1 MNPYPWI
8 LCVLILGDAG
18 IDILLDALSLERL
31 KGPGSKLP
39 QEFEGVFDKEK
50 YEKALAYQAANNR
63 FDMNSQLVDAPL
75 LLAFLFLGG
84 FNVVDLWARAHA
96 QNPYWTGLLFVGALS
111 ALKLISQLPW
121 SLYRTFV
128 IEERFGFNK
137 TTAKTFI
144 LDLLKGVLIGGAI
157 GAPIFAGIV
166 YFFERTGPR
175 AWLYS
180 WIAFTGVQLLLTYL
194 APAVFMPLF
203 NKFKELP
210 DGELKTAIEEYN
222 RRNSFKLGGIFTMDS
237 SRRSTKGNAFFTGFG
252 RFKRLVLFDTLIA
265 SQTTDE
271 LTAIFA
277 HEVGHFKLGHILRSI
292 VISIASSALM
302 FYSFSLFIDNGA
314 LFLAFKMQNISIYA
328 SLVFIGFLYSP
339 IARIQSLLTHALSR
353 KAEFEA
359 DNYSAATFGKP
370 ETLISALKKL
380 SADNLSNLDPH
391 PLRVFFDYTHPP
403 IMKRIDNLRRQAQ
416 ARLRV

>member
-8 LCVLILGDAG
+8 LFILIVANAG
-18 IDILLDALSLERL
+18 IDILLDAVSLGRL

-50 YEKALAYQAANNR
+50 YDKALAYQAVNNR
-63 FDMNSQLVDAPL
+63 FDMNSQLVDTPL

-84 FNVVDLWARAHA
+84 FNAVDMWARAHA
-96 QNPYWTGLLFVGALS
+96 QNPYWAGLLFVGGLS
-111 ALKLISQLPW
+111 ALKLAASLPW
-121 SLYRTFV
+121 SIYRTFV
-128 IEERFGFNK
+128 IEQRFGFNK

-144 LDLLKGVLIGGAI
+144 LDLIKGILIGGAI
-157 GAPIFAGIV
+157 GAAVFSGIV
-166 YFFERTGPR
+166 YFFVRTGSK

-194 APAVFMPLF
+194 APAIFMPLF

-210 DGELKTAIEEYN
+210 DGELKASIEQYN
-222 RRNSFKLGGIFTMDS
+222 KRNLFRISGIFTMDS

-265 SQTTDE
+265 SQSTDE
-271 LTAIFA
+271 LVAIFA
-277 HEVGHFKLGHILRSI
+277 HEVGHFKLGHIRKSI
-292 VISIASSALM
+292 AISIASTALM
-302 FYSFSLFIDNGA
+302 FFAFSLFIGNVD
-314 LFLAFKMQNISIYA
+314 LFSAFKMQDVSVYA
-328 SLVFIGFLYSP
+328 SLVFIGFLYAP
-339 IARIQSLLTHALSR
+339 IARIQSLFTHALSR

-359 DNYSAATFGKP
+359 DGYSAETFGKP

-403 IMKRIDNLRRQAQ
+403 IMKRIENLRRLA
-416 ARLRV
+416 AAPH